1 MPRVAYSEA
10 DKVRIRQ
17 RLLEVGLDEFAQKG
31 CRKVR
36 IEDILQKVGIS
47 KPFFYTF
54 FPSKEELILCIL
66 EYQRERLYRLVRE
79 TLADENRDWE
89 EKLGDFLVR
98 CLHAEREKLFIM
110 TQVEELYVYKHLRP
124 EYIQAFQ
131 NGQVEFYAELL
142 QMWGISRE
150 KCPPKVFGNLIL
162 SVLLVHNSAAESLPF
177 FFVEDLEQTSETQAR
192 MLAHYFAG
200 LREAKQ

>member
-17 RLLEVGLDEFAQKG
+17 QLLEVGLDKFSQKG

-36 IEDILQKVGIS
+36 IEDILQEVGIS

-54 FPSKEELILCIL
+54 FPSKEELILSIL
-66 EYQRERLYRLVRE
+66 EYQRERLYRLAQE
-79 TLADENRDWE
+79 TLADPSRGWE

-110 TQVEELYVYKHLRP
+110 TQEEEIYVYKHLRA
-124 EYIQAFQ
+124 EYVQAFQ
-131 NGQVEFYAELL
+131 NGQVEFYDQLL

-150 KCPPKVFGNLIL
+150 KCPPKRFGNLIL

-177 FFVEDLEQTSETQAR
+177 FFVEELEQTGEAQAR
-192 MLAHYFAG
+192 MLAHYLAG
-200 LREAKQ
+200 IREG